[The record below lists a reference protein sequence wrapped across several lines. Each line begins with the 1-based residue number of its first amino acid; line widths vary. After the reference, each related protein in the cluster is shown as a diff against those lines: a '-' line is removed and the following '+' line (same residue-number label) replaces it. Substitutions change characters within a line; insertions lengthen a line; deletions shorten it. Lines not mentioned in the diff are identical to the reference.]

1 MVFSTNQNRQL
12 FVSTGFTA
20 NVEAPFT
27 SLNAVGKM
35 TSGVDADNHLYFVHK
50 GYGGLVRSDLI
61 KPSSIMWVTATA
73 PEDMELIMKKYTVT
87 LDPNVGS
94 DGNGNTGVPIPG
106 QDYILRINFRQ
117 LYGMSDE
124 DIYQKYGAVHATA
137 AMQADKTKFYAE
149 MVYSLMKNF
158 SRLYA
163 PLIDIKVDNKIVA
176 KATKSGSTVELL
188 DAAGNTITPNAN
200 GFELIEKPQVA
211 EWALGTKQLT
221 RVYFDVIPTT
231 VLEDGVEVIWGVA
244 TPGQDSTTV
253 GNGYIIADLEYF
265 CMGERADQYRNI
277 MWPKSIP
284 TKYLVDSS
292 KTYYTLDIHYAFQGS
307 CEDIQKSEKT
317 LTIVAEDVD
326 DIEGIIS
333 ELEDLN
339 IEVRK
344 TAGYTAA
351 TDDSSASDE
360 PAEPGGNG

>member
-20 NVEAPFT
+20 DVEAPFT

-61 KPSSIMWVTATA
+61 KPSSIMWVNATA
-73 PEDMELIMKKYTVT
+73 PEDMELTMKKYTVV
-87 LDPNVGS
+87 LDTNVNS
-94 DGNGNTGVPIPG
+94 GNPIPG

-137 AMQADKTKFYAE
+137 AMEADKTKFYAE
-149 MVYSLMKNF
+149 MVYSLIKNF

-163 PLIDIKVDNKIVA
+163 PLIDIKVNNTIVA
-176 KATKSGSTVELL
+176 KATKSGSTVTLL
-188 DAAGNTITPNAN
+188 DASGNTISPNSN

-231 VLEDGVEVIWGVA
+231 VLEDNVEVVWGVA
-244 TPGQDSTTV
+244 TPGQDTTTV

-265 CMGERADQYRNI
+265 CMGERADQYRNT

-333 ELEDLN
+333 ELKKLN
-339 IEVRK
+339 VEVHK
-344 TAGYTAA
+344 TAGYKAA

-360 PAEPGGNG
+360 PGGNG